1 VLTDAIKEVTRLR
14 SEAVSLHRLN
24 KILEERLQDM
34 KAKQQESAGV
44 QQAPQQQ
51 PMQPPGMMMQQYFSQ
66 PVPVTQLQQPPA
78 PVDAA
83 THAPAAPAQPQQ
95 PYPQA
100 PMQQGL
106 VAIPAAMLQQMLAA
120 HQQRMEAAAKA
131 MQSMTAPAQQQ
142 AAVVKV
148 EGAPDML
155 SAAACLYMPSAD
167 LDVSADGVKRPPAA

>member
-1 VLTDAIKEVTRLR
+1 
-14 SEAVSLHRLN
+14 
-24 KILEERLQDM
+24 M
-34 KAKQQESAGV
+34 

-100 PMQQGL
+100 PMQQGE
-106 VAIPAAMLQQMLAA
+106 LALRHLCSRNSA
-120 HQQRMEAAAKA
+120 LASLHSRAFK
-131 MQSMTAPAQQQ
+131 PRF
-142 AAVVKV
+142 AV
-148 EGAPDML
+148 
-155 SAAACLYMPSAD
+155 CLCQ
-167 LDVSADGVKRPPAA
+167 